1 MGSRAWQQIGAPT
14 PSNGRK
20 SGLFRMRAQRGR
32 AYPEAARKRLKNLA
46 SLLSRSWA
54 RAESRVVQPLISPT
68 AVAPSW
74 AARPTGFRS
83 MPARYCPPPSG
94 CCRMPRVVIACCSTA
109 AEIAVATAINS
120 WMLCA
125 IQATSPT
132 APWVAAWIA
141 ATAARFPRSRVTSDW
156 PAPRKLLQNSSGAIV
171 DIVVCEPSGQ
181 FGRDWRQRHR
191 RTTIHWPEAAEIY
204 GMNGCLSLNCPF
216 RDKAGSH

>member
-20 SGLFRMRAQRGR
+20 SGLFRMRAERGR

-94 CCRMPRVVIACCSTA
+94 CCRMPRVVIA
-109 AEIAVATAINS
+109 
-120 WMLCA
+120 
-125 IQATSPT
+125 SPT